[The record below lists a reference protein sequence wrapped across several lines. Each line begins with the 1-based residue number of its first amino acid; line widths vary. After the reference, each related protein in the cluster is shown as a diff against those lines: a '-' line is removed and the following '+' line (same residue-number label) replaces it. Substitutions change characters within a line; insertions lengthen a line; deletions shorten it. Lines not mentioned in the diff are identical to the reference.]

1 MKPECNDL
9 VIYRQLHFSFL
20 WIKKDLLRAVTVYS
34 VQLHCTKGLDT
45 IDSRGP
51 IWSQGDGHKT
61 WRRILP
67 IDELLA
73 LMLRATANQPVC
85 GENKAL

>member
-9 VIYRQLHFSFL
+9 VNYSQLHFFL
-20 WIKKDLLRAVTVYS
+20 SAGLKRS
-34 VQLHCTKGLDT
+34 SEEQLPCTKELDT
-45 IDSRGP
+45 MGNRGP
-51 IWSQGDGHKT
+51 TWSQSDGHKAR
-61 WRRILP
+61 WRILL
-67 IDELLA
+67 IDKLLA

>member
-9 VIYRQLHFSFL
+9 VNYRQLHFSFL
-20 WIKKDLLRAVTVYS
+20 RIKKKLLRTDTVA
-34 VQLHCTKGLDT
+34 KGLDT
-45 IDSRGP
+45 IGSTGP
-51 IWSQGDGHKT
+51 IWSQGDGNKS

-85 GENKAL
+85 GENKTL